1 MESCQVE
8 EGAVRIGIFAV
19 EGSTMFHLAVP
30 QMVFDEV
37 ARQGL
42 APWETFL
49 FAERAGA
56 VTTSEGYCVD
66 GVAGWEAAAEAEMI
80 VVPTWHADG
89 RRADEEMATR
99 LADAHRR
106 GAVVVGLCLGAIPVV
121 DAGLLEGRAAV
132 THWQAFE
139 DLRSRHPGLELDETV
154 LYIDHGDVL
163 TSAGTASGLD
173 ACLHLVRSRLGAAAA
188 TAVARS
194 LVIAP
199 HREGGQAQYIE
210 HPVPEQDEHDQLSR
224 ALAWA
229 LEHLHEPLPAAR
241 LARAAHMSPRTFARA
256 FPAAMGTT
264 AAVWVAA
271 RRVDTARRL
280 LETTDRSVE
289 QIAGDVG
296 WGSAVTMRQ
305 AFARSLGITPTQY
318 RRQFRDR

>member
-1 MESCQVE
+1 MRV
-8 EGAVRIGIFAV
+8 GIYAFD
-19 EGSTMFHLAVP
+19 EITMFHLAVP

-49 FAERAGA
+49 FADRKGSVRTA
-56 VTTSEGYCVD
+56 EGYRIA
-66 GVAGWEAAAEAEMI
+66 GVLGLPAASEADVV
-80 VVPTWHADG
+80 VVPSWFADG
-89 RRADEEMATR
+89 RPLPAPSQRMLIA
-99 LADAHRR
+99 AHQR
-106 GAVVVGLCLGAIPVV
+106 GATLVGLCLGALPLV
-121 DAGLLEGRAAV
+121 DAGLLRGRSAV
-132 THWQAFE
+132 THWHAF
-139 DLRSRHPGLELDETV
+139 DLLRHRHPEIPLDDSV